1 MDSAG
6 VIVLVLA
13 FAAVGITFYLRRNL
27 TARGLHLWIYAG
39 VPLTA
44 IASTIFVL
52 AKDYPS
58 AEIEQLFY
66 YVSVLAMGV
75 VFIGA
80 LIAVQRVRKEG

>member
-13 FAAVGITFYLRRNL
+13 YAAVGITFYLRKNL
-27 TARGLHLWIYAG
+27 AAHGFQVWVYAG

-44 IASTIFVL
+44 VVSTIFVL

-58 AEIEQLFY
+58 TQIESLFY
-66 YVSVLAMGV
+66 YLGIIAMGV
-75 VFIGA
+75 IFIGA
-80 LIAVQRVRKEG
+80 LIPVLNIWKEG